1 MKPFRLHCPVSPGNC
16 PAKKKRVFFGDEI
29 RVGRERYS
37 TITPIDAESCVG
49 SDLAGALGVGY
60 SLAATRPKDQW
71 VFFPA
76 IFLGKYRTAGSIDN
90 RDNLYLV

>member
-1 MKPFRLHCPVSPGNC
+1 MKPFRLQGSLPGHV
-16 PAKKKRVFFGDEI
+16 PSKKSMFFGHEI
-29 RVGRERYS
+29 RVGKREILN
-37 TITPIDAESCVG
+37 ITPIDVESCAG